1 MCIPVQVGVAMRFLQ
16 TNLSKWLTRFAE
28 HGIVVALSRAAD
40 NYEEL
45 VRMKRE
51 RSGEMLGD
59 EEVLVNS
66 MFEYYVLIFGLTMA
80 TIVFVVEL
88 AMVYGRDWIGC

>member
-1 MCIPVQVGVAMRFLQ
+1 M
-16 TNLSKWLTRFAE
+16 
-28 HGIVVALSRAAD
+28 VALSRAAD